1 MSIFKN
7 TFHLFAS
14 LHHFMKEFANNLGT
28 EKISKLLIKQ
38 AVPATIGILV
48 MSINMIV
55 DTIFVGQWIG
65 VLAIAAITVVL
76 PIAFL
81 ISSIGMGIGIGGSSI
96 ISRALGAG
104 KSDKAF
110 LTFGNQISMT
120 LLLAIIFVILGIFF
134 SVPILNL
141 FGAKGAIL
149 PIASEYFN
157 IVMYGVPF
165 LAFAMTGNPVIRAE
179 GKPKFAM
186 IAMIIPAIV
195 NVVLDIIF
203 IKYFNWG
210 MWGAGLATSIS
221 YASCGL
227 FILFFFLSKKSE
239 LKIIPKNFIL
249 NTKIVKEIIA
259 LGGVTVVRQGAIS
272 LLMIVLNYSLFVYG
286 GEIAISIYGI
296 INRVMMFA
304 LSPVLGVS
312 QGFLPVAGFNIGAQ
326 KKERVKETIKTA
338 IAFGTILG
346 TIIFVGILIFKEEII
361 RIFTSDETLIKETP
375 QALFIV
381 FLVTPIVTMQ
391 LIGSAY
397 FQAAGKAMPALILT
411 LLKQGIFLIPL
422 AYFLPKYYGVA
433 GVWWSFPISDVLS
446 TIITLFVLKREVS
459 KNLTT

>member
-1 MSIFKN
+1 MVE
-7 TFHLFAS
+7 L
-14 LHHFMKEFANNLGT
+14 ANNLGT

-48 MSINMIV
+48 MSLNMIV

-96 ISRALGAG
+96 ISRALGSG

-110 LTFGNQISMT
+110 LTFGNQISLT
-120 LLLAIIFVILGIFF
+120 LLLALIFVIIGVFF
-134 SVPILNL
+134 SVPILTL

-149 PIASEYFN
+149 PIASTYFN
-157 IVMYGVPF
+157 VIIYGVPF
-165 LAFAMTGNPVIRAE
+165 LAFAMMGNPVIRAE

-195 NVVLDIIF
+195 NVVLDIVF
-203 IKYFNWG
+203 IKYLDWG

-227 FILFFFLSKKSE
+227 FIFSFFLSKKSE
-239 LKIIPKNFIL
+239 LKIIPKNFLID
-249 NTKIVKEIIA
+249 TKIVKEIVA

-272 LLMIVLNYSLFVYG
+272 VLMIVLNYSLFTFG
-286 GEIAISIYGI
+286 GEIAISVYGI

-338 IAFGTILG
+338 IAFGTVLG

-361 RIFTSDETLIKETP
+361 RIFTTDATLIADTP
-375 QALFIV
+375 HALLIV

-397 FQAAGKAMPALILT
+397 FQAAGKAFPALVLT

-446 TIITLFVLKREVS
+446 TIITIIVVKREMN
-459 KNLTT
+459 KHLTV

>member
-1 MSIFKN
+1 MEG
-7 TFHLFAS
+7 L
-14 LHHFMKEFANNLGT
+14 ANNLGS

-48 MSINMIV
+48 MSLNMIV

-96 ISRALGAG
+96 ISRALGEE
-104 KSDKAF
+104 KSEKAF
-110 LTFGNQISMT
+110 LTFGNQISLT
-120 LLLAIIFVILGIFF
+120 LLLSIIFVIVGIFF

-141 FGAKGAIL
+141 FGAKGDIL
-149 PIASEYFN
+149 PIAATYFN
-157 IVMYGVPF
+157 IIIYGVPF
-165 LAFAMTGNPVIRAE
+165 LAFAMMGNPVIRAE

-186 IAMIIPAIV
+186 VAMIIPAIV

-210 MWGAGLATSIS
+210 MWGAALATTIS
-221 YASCGL
+221 YASCGM
-227 FILFFFLSKKSE
+227 FIFYFFLSKRSE
-239 LKIIPKNFIL
+239 LKIIPKNFLL
-249 NTKIVKEIIA
+249 NVIIVKEIIA
-259 LGGVTVVRQGAIS
+259 LGGVTIVRQGAIS
-272 LLMIVLNYSLFVYG
+272 VLMIVLNYSLFVYG

-326 KKERVKETIKTA
+326 KNDRVKETIKTA

-346 TIIFVGILIFKEEII
+346 TIIFVGILVFKEEII
-361 RIFTSDETLIKETP
+361 RIFTTDATLIQETP
-375 QALFIV
+375 NALLIV

-397 FQAAGKAMPALILT
+397 FQAAGKAFPALLLT

-422 AYFLPKYYGVA
+422 AYFLPKYFGIN
-433 GVWWSFPISDVLS
+433 GVWWSFPISDLLS
-446 TIITLFVLKREVS
+446 TIITIIIMKREVA
-459 KNLTT
+459 KNLKTTT